1 MQPRT
6 NPAPAGSVGITA
18 WYAGG
23 VASAGDTGSSPEID
37 GDFFGDDE
45 GELTQAIPAV
55 YDLRSRFTGRKEA
68 LATLERLFTA
78 ALTERTLGFAVVL
91 GQPGMGKS
99 RLVGEF
105 ARLARERTAEV
116 RVLTGAAEE
125 GGGPFHAVGRMLGQR
140 FGIVARHGGGRGPR
154 AHHRRRRRHPAAGPG
169 HRGRAPPGA
178 PAAGAVRRQ
187 PGGDAA
193 PRVAAAARDP
203 HVPGAAAVPG
213 RRRRPAA
220 AGAGAREP
228 RAVRPRDDQ
237 PGQLP
242 GRRPA
247 RRAGDDG
254 DHRAGVVVGPAPG
267 LRRRRRRPRAHRAGR
282 AGQRRRRR
290 SAARAVAPAGHGAR
304 SAAGPRPHAG
314 RLAARAAGAGAAAA
328 RERLHRARSRRRL
341 APRRRAAGRDPAAA
355 HLRAAGAG
363 PARGD
368 GSGPPPRARDGG
380 DDRRDLLDG
389 RGARPRARRDA
400 EDR

>member
-125 GGGPFHAVGRMLGQR
+125 AGASTVAASASAPHQARGPGVGGRKVEGIAVGGDP
-140 FGIVARHGGGRGPR
+140 GKTR
-154 AHHRRRRRHPAAGPG
+154 AGTRIERKTASRVPAFSRLC
-169 HRGRAPPGA
+169 HLTEGA
-178 PAAGAVRRQ
+178 PDS
-187 PGGDAA
+187 P
-193 PRVAAAARDP
+193 
-203 HVPGAAAVPG
+203 
-213 RRRRPAA
+213 
-220 AGAGAREP
+220 
-228 RAVRPRDDQ
+228 
-237 PGQLP
+237 
-242 GRRPA
+242 
-247 RRAGDDG
+247 
-254 DHRAGVVVGPAPG
+254 
-267 LRRRRRRPRAHRAGR
+267 HRAGR
-282 AGQRRRRR
+282 T
-290 SAARAVAPAGHGAR
+290 VW
-304 SAAGPRPHAG
+304 
-314 RLAARAAGAGAAAA
+314 
-328 RERLHRARSRRRL
+328 
-341 APRRRAAGRDPAAA
+341 
-355 HLRAAGAG
+355 
-363 PARGD
+363 
-368 GSGPPPRARDGG
+368 
-380 DDRRDLLDG
+380 
-389 RGARPRARRDA
+389 
-400 EDR
+400 